1 MPNGVKG
8 HRKCMNTYKTA
19 KFGYHL
25 NFAAQADL
33 FGIMDRQQ
41 FIN

>member
-1 MPNGVKG
+1 MPNWDKG
-8 HRKCMNTYKTA
+8 HRKSANTYKTT
-19 KFGYHL
+19 KFRYHL
-25 NFAAQADL
+25 NFAVQADL